1 MSKRIENDIFLGW
14 TLLLSGII
22 IFIIGI
28 INTTRYDFF
37 YLSEMLIGMCFIL
50 LSYKIKEN
58 KKSQEKKNEKN
69 R

>member
-1 MSKRIENDIFLGW
+1 MSKRIENDVFLGW

-50 LSYKIKEN
+50 LSYKVR
-58 KKSQEKKNEKN
+58 EKKNE
-69 R
+69 

>member
-1 MSKRIENDIFLGW
+1 MSKRIKNDIFLGW

-58 KKSQEKKNEKN
+58 KKLFGDLK
-69 R
+69 